1 MVMKKIKVKSSS
13 IAYETEADTLSIR
26 FDDRTTAYSVNFEDL
41 LIIDVTEDNKLA
53 GVEYLGV
60 SEWFDIDKAQLS
72 NIDRVEI
79 KVNYNEE
86 NKELRLVAEIGIKDK
101 EEKIVMQPLKLEEP
115 IIA

>member
-1 MVMKKIKVKSSS
+1 MKKIKVKSSS

-60 SEWFDIDKAQLS
+60 SEWFDIDNPILS
-72 NIDRVEI
+72 LF
-79 KVNYNEE
+79 Y
-86 NKELRLVAEIGIKDK
+86 GGT
-101 EEKIVMQPLKLEEP
+101 
-115 IIA
+115 